1 MIRLINGQHIENF
14 SLAGA
19 FLMEGGSVNVEDNR
33 AEDTLLGKWHCLS
46 GRDDHAWLTSYCAW
60 CPIPKL

>member
-19 FLMEGGSVNVEDNR
+19 FLMEGGSVNVKITGLRTHFWGNGIVYQGVM
-33 AEDTLLGKWHCLS
+33 TMHG
-46 GRDDHAWLTSYCAW
+46 
-60 CPIPKL
+60 